1 MYNLPAAA
9 LAAALP
15 LMRQR
20 FARWQPLAEPDR
32 GLRDMQRW
40 RPLLQ
45 SDSARDA
52 IFQVPVRTRDGDRR
66 DSPLCTA
73 SHATLNVQ
81 AMHHPTQFPHSIL
94 GEPGDV
100 A

>member
-15 LMRQR
+15 LLRQR
-20 FARWQPLAEPDR
+20 FAGWQPLAEPDR

-52 IFQVPVRTRDGDRR
+52 IFQVHTVASTPALERQVGVDEGDRV
-66 DSPLCTA
+66 LCV
-73 SHATLNVQ
+73 N
-81 AMHHPTQFPHSIL
+81 PIL
-94 GEPGDV
+94 GPTHRLAPRE
-100 A
+100 

>member
-20 FARWQPLAEPDR
+20 FAGWQPLADPDR

-45 SDSARDA
+45 SDSTRDA
-52 IFQVPVRTRDGDRR
+52 IFQVPGR
-66 DSPLCTA
+66 A
-73 SHATLNVQ
+73 
-81 AMHHPTQFPHSIL
+81 
-94 GEPGDV
+94 
-100 A
+100 

>member
-9 LAAALP
+9 LAATLP
-15 LMRQR
+15 LMRQC
-20 FARWQPLAEPDR
+20 FAGWQPLDEPDR

-52 IFQVPVRTRDGDRR
+52 IFQVLYE
-66 DSPLCTA
+66 PLHRC
-73 SHATLNVQ
+73 
-81 AMHHPTQFPHSIL
+81 HPLRQIPASIL
-94 GEPGDV
+94 RGALITITNQV
-100 A
+100 

>member
-15 LMRQR
+15 LLRQR
-20 FARWQPLAEPDR
+20 FAGWQPLAEPDR

-52 IFQVPVRTRDGDRR
+52 IFQVRHHGTSAVLPPCFHPAGHKVTLSPTSTQDTIVK
-66 DSPLCTA
+66 DSSCA
-73 SHATLNVQ
+73 RC
-81 AMHHPTQFPHSIL
+81 
-94 GEPGDV
+94 
-100 A
+100 

>member
-1 MYNLPAAA
+1 LKPLSQAAQVQFGEEYLMYNLPAAA

-15 LMRQR
+15 PMRQR
-20 FARWQPLAEPDR
+20 FAGWQPLDETDR

-52 IFQVPVRTRDGDRR
+52 IFQVHFDTFA
-66 DSPLCTA
+66 PL
-73 SHATLNVQ
+73 S
-81 AMHHPTQFPHSIL
+81 
-94 GEPGDV
+94 
-100 A
+100 

>member
-9 LAAALP
+9 LTAALP

-20 FARWQPLAEPDR
+20 FAGWQPLEDPDR
-32 GLRDMQRW
+32 GLREMQRW

-52 IFQVPVRTRDGDRR
+52 IFQVPACGWV
-66 DSPLCTA
+66 SSA
-73 SHATLNVQ
+73 
-81 AMHHPTQFPHSIL
+81 SIL
-94 GEPGDV
+94 RSIPMGWSPGLFSPQ
-100 A
+100 AQTM

>member
-1 MYNLPAAA
+1 MQFGEEYLIYNLPAAA

-20 FARWQPLAEPDR
+20 FAGWQPLDEPDR

-52 IFQVPVRTRDGDRR
+52 IFQVHGGLRAPI
-66 DSPLCTA
+66 CTLLLQT
-73 SHATLNVQ
+73 HTK
-81 AMHHPTQFPHSIL
+81 P
-94 GEPGDV
+94 
-100 A
+100 

>member
-20 FARWQPLAEPDR
+20 FAGWQPLDEPDR

-45 SDSARDA
+45 SNSARDA
-52 IFQVPVRTRDGDRR
+52 IFQVHN
-66 DSPLCTA
+66 DSIALL
-73 SHATLNVQ
+73 SYRWGRYL
-81 AMHHPTQFPHSIL
+81 PTC
-94 GEPGDV
+94 
-100 A
+100 